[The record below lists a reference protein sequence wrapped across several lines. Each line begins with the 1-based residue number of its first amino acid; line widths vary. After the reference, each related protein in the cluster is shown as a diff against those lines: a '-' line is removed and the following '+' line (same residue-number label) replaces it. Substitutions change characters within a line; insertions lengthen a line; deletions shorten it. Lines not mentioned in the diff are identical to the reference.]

1 MITFQDWNKHVVTS
15 AHANADGQHVYLRE
29 AWRPFRC
36 RQREAEPRPPM
47 DQAGQWLRNAMLA
60 LALLAATA
68 AVVSFAAQFRMV
80 FTAKHS
86 VIIAA
91 LQAGIPDASAL
102 IFASLSIALALHGKR
117 AIRPR
122 LLNVAA
128 VATSVAMNWLA
139 AGNGWRDVAIW
150 VMPPIAYALASD
162 TLIGVIRANAL
173 AVQRRLQTGLAEDDA
188 TPLAIVGGLL
198 LWLLRLVL
206 APPSTITGFRTW
218 VLDECPVAPGRT
230 AAVQAPA
237 DRRALP
243 PPNDQRRKRRPHTG
257 KGAQFLQLV
266 AERYGELAAID
277 LAKVSRIAAE
287 LAPQAG
293 LHVGTARRN
302 LRNAVLAAQSEVAA

>member
-1 MITFQDWNKHVVTS
+1 MITFQDWNKHVVTG
-15 AHANADGQHVYLRE
+15 AHATDGQHVYLRE
-29 AWRPFRC
+29 ARRPFRC
-36 RQREAEPRPPM
+36 RRREAEPKPPK
-47 DQAGQWLRNAMLA
+47 DQAGKWLRNAMLA

-80 FTAKHS
+80 AGVKHS

-102 IFASLSIALALHGKR
+102 IFASLGIALALHGKR

-162 TLIGVIRANAL
+162 TLIGVIRAHAL

-206 APPSTITGFRTW
+206 APPSTIAGFRTW

-230 AAVQAPA
+230 AAIQAPE

-243 PPNDQRRKRRPHTG
+243 PPNEQRRKRGPRTG